1 VSVVVRPVAVVERVV
16 VWEVTVILWE
26 VVPVVIVEGIVVVV
40 VKEVPVRLEL
50 VEVSG
55 MIERVVRDEDL
66 FHSFLLSSG
75 NF

>member
-1 VSVVVRPVAVVERVV
+1 MSVVVRPVAVVERVV
-16 VWEVTVILWE
+16 IWEVTVILRE

-40 VKEVPVRLEL
+40 VEEVPVRLEF

-55 MIERVVRDEDL
+55 MIVRVVRDEHL
-66 FHSFLLSSG
+66 FHAFLLSSG